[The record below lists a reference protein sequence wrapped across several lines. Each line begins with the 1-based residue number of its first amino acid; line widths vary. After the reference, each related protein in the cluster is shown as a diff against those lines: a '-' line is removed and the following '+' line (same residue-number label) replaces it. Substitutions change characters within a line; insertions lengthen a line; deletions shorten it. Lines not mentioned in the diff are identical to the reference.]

1 MNQEEINIY
10 LSARKLLDI
19 LNSSYGQKLKSEKP
33 ELFEKAENIIQKYKD
48 QYANYKISD
57 NEELRQLDNNVKEGE
72 DILKIISTDS
82 YEDRKEITEIIN
94 ESSKTLQDKLFFD
107 PQLFYNKYMVN
118 ITSSQSDLINKE
130 VINNDRFKLWFS
142 GSQCVDAN
150 GEPLVL
156 YHGTGGLDLNEFD
169 EFTFNLF
176 PASYFA
182 ENKSYSDWFARE
194 KGRGGNSL
202 LYKVYLRVLNPI
214 DLTLFHVDLV
224 TYDDFV
230 SYIEYIYG
238 YKLPFNQ
245 MLKSASDSSGG
256 MWAWRYLRGG
266 VDWLNLIKSN
276 KEFDGFVYYENNPDD
291 KINGKENITK
301 AWLVFNA
308 NQIKSAD
315 ERNTTFSLQSNSIK
329 MEKGGTAC

>member
-1 MNQEEINIY
+1 MNQGEINIY

-33 ELFEKAENIIQKYKD
+33 ELFKKAENIFQKYKD

-57 NEELRQLDNNVKEGE
+57 NEKLRELDNNVKEGE
-72 DILKIISTDS
+72 NILKILSTDD
-82 YEDRKEITEIIN
+82 YQEIKEVTGIID
-94 ESSKTLQDKLFFD
+94 ESSRLLQDKVFFE

-118 ITSSQSDLINKE
+118 LTSPKSDFVNKE
-130 VINNDRFKLWFS
+130 VVNNDRFKLWFA
-142 GSQCVDAN
+142 GSQCVDNN
-150 GEPLVL
+150 GEPKVL
-156 YHGTGGLDLNEFD
+156 YHGTGGFNLNEFD

-182 ENKSYSDWFARE
+182 EKKDYSDWFARE
-194 KGRGGNSL
+194 KGRGGNSF
-202 LYKVYLRVLNPI
+202 LYRVYLRVLNPI
-214 DLTLFHVDLV
+214 DLTLFYVDKV
-224 TYDDFV
+224 TYRDFV
-230 SYIEYIYG
+230 SYVKFMYNYE
-238 YKLPFNQ
+238 LPFNQ
-245 MLKSASDSSGG
+245 MLQSASDNDNGL
-256 MWAWRYLRGG
+256 WAWQYLRGG

-276 KEFDGFVYYENNPDD
+276 QKFDGFVYYENNPKDL
-291 KINGKENITK
+291 INGKENITK
-301 AWLVFNA
+301 AWLVMNA